1 MTTRVTWQGNV
12 WTLIIRIPTLGAVEV
27 IEGIGHTTLAY
38 TLKGL

>member
-1 MTTRVTWQGNV
+1 MTTRVTWHGNT

-27 IEGIGHTTLAY
+27 IEGTGHKALAY